1 MIVHPSKTAGRNF
14 IPFPP
19 SEIEQSMPERFDQ
32 QVRRYPDRLAVKSQ
46 GRSFTYAILDETSN
60 RIANAILNIR
70 DSVEEPVVLLV
81 RQGANLVAGIM
92 AVLKSGKLYVPQDSA
107 MPTSSIR
114 RVLDDCCAPLIL
126 TDDQNTKLSA
136 ELAGSR
142 SVLNIDQ
149 IGRDVTASPPEVAVP
164 PDRAAYIFYTSG
176 STGTPKGVVD
186 NHRNVLHNIMRY
198 TNNLE
203 ISSRDRLSLVQSC
216 SFSGSVSSLFCALL
230 NGAAIFPFNLR
241 RTSAKEWAAW
251 VNRERLTIFHSVP
264 TIFQQLVLTGNSFPS
279 LRIIRLEGDQATRKH
294 VDLFQK
300 QFNENCLLVNGLGTT
315 ETGIIRQFFINY
327 NTQLKSAAV
336 PIGYPIQDMEICL
349 LDDNGQQVP
358 DGGLGEITVTSR
370 YLATGYW
377 QNPELTERAFT
388 HDANGSDLRT
398 YRTGDMGILS
408 EDGCLTY
415 CGRKN
420 FEIRLRGQR
429 INIAAIENALT
440 VIQGI
445 EDAAVSTYNHN
456 HGVEHLVAYIV
467 APDGPPPTVNFL
479 RQRLSEEF
487 PNHEIPTRYIVLSS
501 LPLDPNGKIKRSALP
516 APGSERPH
524 LDQEYVEPGTSSEK
538 SLAGCFSDILGI
550 EEIGINDNF
559 YDLGGD
565 SLKAVELAM
574 LIEQRLTTEVRSEMF
589 FERFT
594 VADVCKSIGRQEQSN
609 DLIVLQA
616 KGTETPL
623 FLFHGPGDSL
633 WGSRKLATKLR
644 PDRPVYGLHF
654 TGNPK
659 GFPVYP
665 DIKDLAAHYLRQI
678 QAVQP
683 VGPYLLAG
691 QCFGGLLAFE
701 AARQLRAQKQ
711 EIAQLILIDTPCII
725 GPMARI
731 AHRFSIRRNLY
742 NMSSMPLR
750 KAVGYLAARFRNLAQ
765 YVVTISWHRIA
776 LMTGHNQTTKSML
789 PRFQP
794 GSNIMR
800 RVAEARYKVRPYD
813 GSMILV
819 CIGSPED
826 QVGWKAVAKK
836 GAEIAELRLV
846 EGAPLYMHLTDE
858 PYLSS
863 LVEELEARLDPR
875 QHHSV

>member
-1 MIVHPSKTAGRNF
+1 MTVHPSNTAGRNF
-14 IPFPP
+14 IPFPL
-19 SEIEQSMPERFDQ
+19 SEIEQSIPERFDQ

-46 GRSFTYAILDETSN
+46 GCSFTYATLDEKSN
-60 RIANAILNIR
+60 RIANAILNMR
-70 DSVEEPVVLLV
+70 DSVEEPVVLLIG
-81 RQGANLVAGIM
+81 QGANLVAGIM
-92 AVLKSGKLYVPQDSA
+92 AALKSGKLYVPQDSA

-114 RVLDDCCAPLIL
+114 RVLDDCCAPLIM
-126 TDDQNTKLSA
+126 TDHQNLKLSA

-149 IGRDVTASPPEVAVP
+149 IARDVTAIAPEVTVP

-203 ISSRDRLSLVQSC
+203 INSMDRLSLVQSC

-230 NGAAIFPFNLR
+230 NGAAIFPFDLR
-241 RTSAKEWAAW
+241 RASAKEWAAW
-251 VNRERLTIFHSVP
+251 VNRERLTMFHSVP

-294 VDLFQK
+294 VNLFRK
-300 QFNENCLLVNGLGTT
+300 QFNEDCLLVNGLGTT

-327 NTQLKSAAV
+327 NTRLKNGAV
-336 PIGYPIQDMEICL
+336 PIGYPIQDMEVCL

-358 DGGLGEITVTSR
+358 NGGLGEITVTSR

-377 QNPELTERAFT
+377 KKPELTARAFT

-415 CGRKN
+415 CGRRN
-420 FEIRLRGQR
+420 FEIRIRGQR
-429 INIAAIENALT
+429 INIAAIENGLT
-440 VIQGI
+440 AIQGI
-445 EDAAVSTYNHN
+445 EDAAVSTYKHN
-456 HGVEHLVAYIV
+456 HGVEQLVAYIV
-467 APDGPPPTVNFL
+467 VPNGLPPTVNFL
-479 RQRLSEEF
+479 RQRLSAEF

-516 APGSERPH
+516 APRSERPH
-524 LDQEYVEPGTSSEK
+524 LDPEYVEPRTSSEK
-538 SLAGCFSDILGI
+538 LLAGCFSDILGI
-550 EEIGINDNF
+550 ENIGVNDSF

-574 LIEQRLTTEVRSEMF
+574 LIEQKLVTEVRPELI
-589 FERFT
+589 FEEFT
-594 VADVCKSIGRQEQSN
+594 VADVCESIGRQEQSN
-609 DLIVLQA
+609 GVIVLQA
-616 KGTETPL
+616 NGTETPL
-623 FLFHGPGDSL
+623 FLFHAPGDSL

-644 PDRPVYGLHF
+644 PERPVYGLHF

-659 GFPVYP
+659 GFPV
-665 DIKDLAAHYLRQI
+665 DKNIEDLAAHCLHQI
-678 QAVQP
+678 QAVRP

-691 QCFGGLLAFE
+691 QCLGGLLAFE
-701 AARQLRAQKQ
+701 AAQQLRAQKQ

-725 GPMARI
+725 GPTARI
-731 AHRFSIRRNLY
+731 AQRLSLRRNLY

-750 KAVGYLAARFRNLAQ
+750 KAVGYLAARFQNLAQ
-765 YVVTISWHRIA
+765 YVLTIFWLRIV
-776 LMTGHNQTTKSML
+776 LLTGHCQTIKSL
-789 PRFQP
+789 LLRFRP
-794 GSNIMR
+794 DSNNIR
-800 RVAEARYKVRPYD
+800 RVVRARYEVRPYD
-813 GSMILV
+813 GSMVLI
-819 CIGSPED
+819 CIGSQKD
-826 QVGWKAVAKK
+826 QVGWKTVAKN
-836 GAEIAELRLV
+836 GAEIVELSLV

-863 LVEELEARLDPR
+863 LVEELEPRLNPR
-875 QHHSV
+875 